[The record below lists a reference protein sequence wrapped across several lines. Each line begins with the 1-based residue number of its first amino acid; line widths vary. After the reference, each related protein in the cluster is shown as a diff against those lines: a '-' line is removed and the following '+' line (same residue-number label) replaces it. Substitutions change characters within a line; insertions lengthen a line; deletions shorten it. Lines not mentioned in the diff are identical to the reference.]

1 MQPQDEPNQAEGFA
15 QDKPELTNSAKRLFT
30 IIDPALRMADGN
42 PALQVWGEAFGI
54 DASKA
59 QQDPHEVVGCLR
71 MLRDEVVL
79 LRKLMLAT
87 RFSIDL
93 YEPALNAILAAI
105 SVSNLASPWGHFR
118 PHILGEHM
126 LALRWCSQ
134 AIDSEEGL
142 THAELQ
148 HLLDAIS
155 AFRQSTEDDGLPDAV
170 RTFVLHQIDLMVRGI
185 HEYPIRGRQAMRD
198 AVKAAA
204 ADAFYVHDDV
214 TVAAPVAFR
223 EKLAGF
229 WKAGLGAAEG
239 SEKMVK
245 LLTGVAEA
253 VPKLVN
259 AIHTAA
265 NSLT

>member
-1 MQPQDEPNQAEGFA
+1 MQSHDESSQAKDFQGKFES
-15 QDKPELTNSAKRLFT
+15 TNSAKRLFT
-30 IIDPALRMADGN
+30 IIDPTLRMSDGN

-54 DASKA
+54 DAAKA
-59 QQDPHEVVGCLR
+59 QQDPHEVVACLR
-71 MLRDEVVL
+71 MLRDEIVL
-79 LRKLMLAT
+79 LRKLMVGT

-93 YEPALNAILAAI
+93 YEPALAAILAAI
-105 SVSNLASPWGHFR
+105 SVANLASPWGNFK
-118 PHILGEHM
+118 PNILGEHM

-134 AIDSEEGL
+134 AIESEEGL

-148 HLLDAIS
+148 HLLDSIDE
-155 AFRQSTEDDGLPDAV
+155 FRRSIEEDDLPDAV
-170 RTFVLHQIDLMVRGI
+170 RTFVMHQIDLMVRGI
-185 HEYPIRGRQAMRD
+185 HQYPIRGRQAMRD

-204 ADAFYVHDDV
+204 AEALYAHDDV
-214 TVAAPVAFR
+214 TVAAPVALR
-223 EKLAGF
+223 ERLAGL

-265 NSLT
+265 NSLP